1 MAKLLFFSITALGFF
16 CNITFA
22 FGPIPLQD
30 LCVADPTSSTRL
42 NGLPCKDPATVK
54 AEDFFFS
61 GLHIPGNTKNPYG
74 AALTSMTVAQV
85 PGLNTLGLSLARL
98 DLAPD
103 GFVPPHSHPRAT
115 EILTVLEGSLEVG
128 FITSYPD
135 NKHLS
140 KVLNQGDAFVIPVG
154 LVHYQR
160 NVAGKRNTVVLAA
173 VNSQNAGITVVP
185 KGIFGAK
192 PAINSDYLAR
202 AFLLNKN
209 IVEQLQARF

>member
-1 MAKLLFFSITALGFF
+1 MAKILIFSITALSFF
-16 CNITFA
+16 CITIA

-42 NGLPCKDPATVK
+42 NGLPCKDPAAVK
-54 AEDFFFS
+54 ADDFFFS

-85 PGLNTLGLSLARL
+85 PGLNILGLSLARL
-98 DLAPD
+98 DLAPN

-115 EILTVLEGSLEVG
+115 EIL
-128 FITSYPD
+128 
-135 NKHLS
+135 
-140 KVLNQGDAFVIPVG
+140 DAFVVPVG
-154 LVHYQR
+154 LLHYQR
-160 NVAGKRNTVVLAA
+160 NVGKGNTVLLAA
-173 VNSQNAGITVVP
+173 VNSQNAGINVVP

-209 IVEQLQARF
+209 IVEQLQAKF

>member
-1 MAKLLFFSITALGFF
+1 MAKILIFSVLALSFLCIT
-16 CNITFA
+16 IA
-22 FGPIPLQD
+22 FGLFHCKIYVLQIPQALED
-30 LCVADPTSSTRL
+30 SMDCHA
-42 NGLPCKDPATVK
+42 KDPAAVK
-54 AEDFFFS
+54 ADDFFFFS
-61 GLHIPGNTKNPYG
+61 GLHVPGNTRNPYG

-98 DLAPD
+98 DLDPN

-115 EILTVLEGSLEVG
+115 EILTVLQGSLEVG

-140 KVLNQGDAFVIPVG
+140 KVLNQGDAFVVPVG
-154 LVHYQR
+154 LLHYQR
-160 NVAGKRNTVVLAA
+160 NVGKGNTVVLAA
-173 VNSQNAGITVVP
+173 VNSQNAGINVVP

-209 IVEQLQARF
+209 IVEQLQAKF

>member
-1 MAKLLFFSITALGFF
+1 MAKILLFSISALSFF
-16 CNITFA
+16 CITFA

-42 NGLPCKDPATVK
+42 NGLPCKDPAAVK
-54 AEDFFFS
+54 ADDFFFS

-98 DLAPD
+98 DLAPN

-115 EILTVLEGSLEVG
+115 EILTVLQGSLEVG

-135 NKHLS
+135 FKHLS
-140 KVLNQGDAFVIPVG
+140 KVLNQGDAYVVPVG
-154 LVHYQR
+154 LLHYQR
-160 NVAGKRNTVVLAA
+160 NVGKGNTVVLAA
-173 VNSQNAGITVVP
+173 VNNQNAGINVVP

-202 AFLLNKN
+202 AFLLDKN
-209 IVEQLQARF
+209 IVEQLQAKF